1 MPSKTK
7 QSGRAEILVRMA
19 PKLKARI
26 VAAATEDGLTT
37 NDWLLDVI
45 EEALAVRDAEV
56 AAGKRK
62 ADLDRRL
69 EMKLEEIVVVLAAE
83 GKLGDRA
90 KLASE
95 KQIELE
101 EKAQSAIEAWRN
113 RAAVDHYARPR
124 TPLEQLCSDY
134 LDIETEIREGIP
146 EDRSDYFQIQLD
158 DADRDDDELDDAD
171 TDGE

>member
-26 VAAATEDGLTT
+26 VTAATEDGLTT

-69 EMKLEEIVVVLAAE
+69 EMKLEEIVVVRAAE

-124 TPLEQLCSDY
+124 TPAPPP
-134 LDIETEIREGIP
+134 R
-146 EDRSDYFQIQLD
+146 
-158 DADRDDDELDDAD
+158 
-171 TDGE
+171 